1 MTGLCLHLPG
11 VWPSCSLWHTRPP
24 SSRLSRTTGT
34 HTPANQG
41 PRAEEPLAG
50 SDSSCYRAL
59 FFQGTPD
66 TQAGRAPSA
75 RPGAQLSSE
84 AAVGT
89 ARPARCDRPL
99 WFRRIQAASA
109 ASVPRGGVLNTGPE
123 REDGRGAAPQPAS
136 GAAPAGCGVT
146 GGRGGKA
153 LGVMVSGARRTLA
166 PEASLWGEQRRF
178 FHLRNCLGLVPCLGG
193 GERSGKPVSSPDA
206 QAASGVRWSQQPSFP
221 NSPRA
226 RFSGSLFLRISKPN
240 AAFSQTISS
249 PSS

>member
-11 VWPSCSLWHTRPP
+11 VRPSCSLGRTRRL
-24 SSRLSRTTGT
+24 SSRLS
-34 HTPANQG
+34 HG
-41 PRAEEPLAG
+41 PRGPTHLRTRDPGPRSPWPGATVLVTEPFSFRG
-50 SDSSCYRAL
+50 
-59 FFQGTPD
+59 PP

-109 ASVPRGGVLNTGPE
+109 ASVPRGGVLNAGPE

-136 GAAPAGCGVT
+136 GAAPAGCGVA

-178 FHLRNCLGLVPCLGG
+178 FHLRNRLGLVPCLGG
-193 GERSGKPVSSPDA
+193 GERSGKPVSLPDA